1 MSRFCF
7 CNCPAGFNAAPERHA
22 PDCPGRSGAGKPR
35 AVLIPST
42 QPKHVISGVVV
53 MPSAQDDG
61 VEGRGYNKALI
72 DVAAAIEAA
81 GHSMRNDPRKVKP

>member
-1 MSRFCF
+1 
-7 CNCPAGFNAAPERHA
+7 
-22 PDCPGRSGAGKPR
+22 
-35 AVLIPST
+35 VLIPST
-42 QPKHVISGVVV
+42 HPKPVLSGVVV